1 MGEKRTTSTEGG
13 GDCPTRAGVVSG
25 QPERLRLI
33 ERSQ

>member
-13 GDCPTRAGVVSG
+13 GDCSARGGVVSG
-25 QPERLRLI
+25 QPERLCLI